1 MHASDT
7 SSLPLPG
14 PHARLVIR
22 RLPMRRVRDWL
33 VAGWAGFRRAP
44 APLAVASIALL
55 IVAVL
60 AARAAGWLPILLLP
74 LYFGTVAAYARMA
87 DRGQVF
93 LAGSGAWRSGRL
105 WGLGIAIVLMGAL
118 LNGLLAAGLMGALKL
133 VLHVPAP
140 VFGAVLALHY
150 LVKLLG
156 LLVLAGCWLAPAL
169 VVNREAGVLQ
179 ALRLSLVGSFRSAGA
194 FLAMVLVAVS
204 LLWLAALP
212 LGLGLVVALPVLAGA
227 AVRAADDIV
236 GEMH

>member
-1 MHASDT
+1 MHAGDT

-14 PHARLVIR
+14 QHVRLAIR
-22 RLPMRRVRDWL
+22 RLPLRRVIDWL
-33 VAGWAGFRRAP
+33 AAGWAGFRRAP

-60 AARAAGWLPILLLP
+60 AARVASWLPILLLP

-105 WGLGIAIVLMGAL
+105 WGLGIGIVLMGAL

-133 VLHVPAP
+133 ALQVPMP
-140 VFGAVLALHY
+140 VFGAMLTLHF
-150 LVKLLG
+150 LLKLLG
-156 LLVLAGCWLAPAL
+156 VLVLAGCWLAPAL
-169 VVNREAGVLQ
+169 VVNREAGLLQ
-179 ALRLSLVGSFRSAGA
+179 ALRLSLVGSLRNAGA
-194 FLAMVLVAVS
+194 FLGMALAAAA
-204 LLWLAALP
+204 LFWLAALP
-212 LGLGLVVALPVLAGA
+212 LGLGLIVALPVVAGA

-236 GEMH
+236 GEAH